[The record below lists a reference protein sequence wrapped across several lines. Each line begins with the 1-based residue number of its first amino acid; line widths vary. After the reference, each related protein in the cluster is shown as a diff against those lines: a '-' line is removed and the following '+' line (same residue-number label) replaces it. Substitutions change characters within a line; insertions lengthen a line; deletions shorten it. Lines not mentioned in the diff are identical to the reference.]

1 VRVAGA
7 LCHRVPE
14 TRQRAEIPAAL
25 RRKAG
30 QRPQVAAT
38 GRLARRLLSV
48 GSMDARRLAERRDDL
63 AEVPRRVVMLR
74 PVLRVAKR
82 RPIDVVD
89 ARETR
94 T

>member
-1 VRVAGA
+1 
-7 LCHRVPE
+7 
-14 TRQRAEIPAAL
+14 
-25 RRKAG
+25 
-30 QRPQVAAT
+30 
-38 GRLARRLLSV
+38 
-48 GSMDARRLAERRDDL
+48 MDARRLAERRDDL